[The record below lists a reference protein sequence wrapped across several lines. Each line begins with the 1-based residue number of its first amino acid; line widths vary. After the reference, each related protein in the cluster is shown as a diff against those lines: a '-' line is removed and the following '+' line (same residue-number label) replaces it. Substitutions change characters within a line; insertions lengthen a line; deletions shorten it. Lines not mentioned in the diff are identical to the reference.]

1 MFSFFKHSYR
11 RMRAIALVET
21 LRLLRDRTSFSLV
34 VVVPAFQ
41 VILFGYAVNLD
52 PKQVSVAVAGGGP
65 SAQVRAVEL
74 IETTGYFRE
83 IIDGLVPGEARKA
96 LENGRVMVAVELPD
110 DGTLFDELDGVAE
123 ENDQLATRLYA
134 DGTEVSS
141 VAPALAALENA
152 LWKKLAR
159 QGETDESLLARY
171 EAGGTT
177 WLYNPDKLTAW
188 TILPALMGVIV
199 MISMLMLG
207 ALTLV
212 KEREQGSW
220 EALVV
225 MPISALD
232 ALVGKLGPYL
242 VVAAIQV
249 LLVLAVSVAL
259 FQLPTFGSLFLFGFG
274 GLLLSA
280 AHLVLG
286 FALSTIVS
294 SQLQALQAAVA
305 FYLPSMLLSGFMFPF
320 TGMPAWAQTIG
331 NFLPL
336 THFVRLSRD
345 ILLKGAGI
353 SEAFAHIWPIALF
366 MGITILVALPLYRR
380 RLA

>member
-1 MFSFFKHSYR
+1 MFFSLKCSFR
-11 RMRAIALVET
+11 RMRAIALVEA

-34 VVVPAFQ
+34 VIVPALQ

-52 PKQVSVAVAGGGP
+52 PKQVSIAVAGGGP

-74 IETTGYFRE
+74 IEATGYFRK
-83 IIDGLVPGEARKA
+83 ITDGLMPGEARKM
-96 LENGRVMVAVELPD
+96 LENGHVMVAVELPD
-110 DGTLFDELDGVAE
+110 DDALFDEMDEVAD
-123 ENDQLATRLYA
+123 ENEQLTTRLYA
-134 DGTEVSS
+134 DGTEVSTI
-141 VAPALAALENA
+141 APALAALESA
-152 LWKKLAR
+152 LWKKLAM
-159 QGETDESLLARY
+159 QGETNESLLARS

-177 WLYNPDKLTAW
+177 WLYNPDKITAW

-225 MPISALD
+225 MPINALD
-232 ALVGKLGPYL
+232 VLVGKLAPYL
-242 VVAAIQV
+242 VVAIIQI
-249 LLVLAVSVAL
+249 LLVLAASVML
-259 FQLPTFGSLFLFGFG
+259 FQLPTLGSLPFFVFG

-280 AHLVLG
+280 AHLALG
-286 FALSTIVS
+286 FALSAVVS

-320 TGMPAWAQTIG
+320 SGMPVWAQTIG

-345 ILLKGAGI
+345 ILLKGASI
-353 SEAFAHIWPIALF
+353 SEVFAHIWPIVLF
-366 MGITILVALPLYRR
+366 MGITILCALPLYRR
-380 RLA
+380 RLV